1 MVKKEIYD
9 KLVAITEEEKAILG
23 GDGSIQRQL
32 YMEGGSDIV
41 NGDKLLSPGKLIAI
55 RPHTRFVHFPPHS
68 HDFIEMVYML
78 SGQTIHIVNGNTV
91 TLKEGELLFLGM
103 GAVHEIK
110 PAGEKDVA
118 VNFIIRPPFFDHT
131 LSMIGQEETPIR
143 RFIVDSLKDGQNQT
157 GYMHFRVANV
167 IPIGNLVENLLY
179 TIQKDLLNKRMI
191 NQTTMGLLFMQLLNY
206 TDLMSQGSKEEDTIL
221 KVYRYIEEN
230 YRTASLSEISEMLF
244 YNMHNL
250 SRSIKEKTGMNFTD
264 LLQEKRIS
272 QAAYLL
278 RNTEMKV
285 ANISRAV
292 GYENI
297 SYFHRTFAKKYGVSP
312 KKYRDT
318 K

>member
-1 MVKKEIYD
+1 
-9 KLVAITEEEKAILG
+9 
-23 GDGSIQRQL
+23 
-32 YMEGGSDIV
+32 
-41 NGDKLLSPGKLIAI
+41 
-55 RPHTRFVHFPPHS
+55 
-68 HDFIEMVYML
+68 
-78 SGQTIHIVNGNTV
+78 
-91 TLKEGELLFLGM
+91 
-103 GAVHEIK
+103 
-110 PAGEKDVA
+110 
-118 VNFIIRPPFFDHT
+118 
-131 LSMIGQEETPIR
+131 
-143 RFIVDSLKDGQNQT
+143 
-157 GYMHFRVANV
+157 MHFRVANV

-292 GYENI
+292 GYANI
-297 SYFHRTFAKKYGVSP
+297 SYFHRTFAKRYGVSP